1 MDRAVKSVIRSYT
14 EVIVTVVLIVLIGLL
29 VYRSLKYI
37 RAVWKRM
44 NLMRRLKKVCREQ
57 NLTLTVEKSPVL
69 SVFRPTSEPELTI
82 RTPERTYS
90 VKLTA
95 FVNPARTYLLNG
107 PNRIFVDDGFTI
119 QLLRYRGRNK
129 NPTGMSMRI
138 LDQIAG
144 RKYLV
149 GIDSGGGMRELT
161 KPDNHVNFK
170 SADPSENIL
179 CIHPTSQ
186 EMLKVE
192 GSRTVPLFD
201 GDVLENCTVYS
212 GSALLN
218 LLEHGT

>member
-14 EVIVTVVLIVLIGLL
+14 EVIVTVVLIILIGML

-44 NLMRRLKKVCREQ
+44 NLMKRLKKVCREQ
-57 NLTLTVEKSPVL
+57 GLTLTVEKSPIL
-69 SVFRPTSEPELTI
+69 SVFKPTSEPELTI
-82 RTPERTYS
+82 RTPDRTYS

-107 PNRIFVDDGFTI
+107 PDRIFVDDNFRMNV
-119 QLLRYRGRNK
+119 LSLRNK
-129 NPTGMSMRI
+129 MHPGQSALIRKTLI
-138 LDQIAG
+138 LRAI
-144 RKYLV
+144 YHV
-149 GIDSGGGMRELT
+149 DSGGALRELT
-161 KPDNHVNFK
+161 NPDHHVNFK
-170 SADPSENIL
+170 SDNTSDNIL

-201 GDVLENCTVYS
+201 GDVLDNCTVYS

-218 LLEHGT
+218 LLEHGN

>member
-44 NLMRRLKKVCREQ
+44 NLMQRLKKVCREQ
-57 NLTLTVEKSPVL
+57 NLILTVEKSPVL

-82 RTPERTYS
+82 RMPERTYF

-107 PNRIFVDDGFTI
+107 PDRIFVDDNFRMNVLSLRSKMHPGQSPLIRKTI
-119 QLLRYRGRNK
+119 RLRAIY
-129 NPTGMSMRI
+129 P
-138 LDQIAG
+138 
-144 RKYLV
+144 
-149 GIDSGGGMRELT
+149 IDSGGGMRELT

-218 LLEHGT
+218 LLKHGT